1 MSTAADA
8 AADAAA
14 LTVIHFVFYVLAGI
28 GIGISVGVNL
38 YVVIALED
46 LQSDL
51 VNPHDA
57 TRRINRLVVWDI
69 GSHAIG
75 TAFMLL
81 SGHWIVAAMN
91 VPLIYYHAEGYVFV
105 GPNLHSVVTLQSARA
120 RPSVRLCSLARS
132 RPAHPRRSTDV
143 TRDTLR
149 LSRTQPTGGRISV
162 CSWM

>member
-1 MSTAADA
+1 MLLSIQSCKNVTTLSSNLRTPRTGARATAPEMSTAADA
-8 AADAAA
+8 VADAAA
-14 LTVIHFVFYVLAGI
+14 LTVIHFVLYVLAGI
-28 GIGISVGVNL
+28 AIGVSVGVNI

-75 TAFMLL
+75 TVFMLL

-91 VPLIYYHAEGYVFV
+91 APLIYYHAEG
-105 GPNLHSVVTLQSARA
+105 
-120 RPSVRLCSLARS
+120 
-132 RPAHPRRSTDV
+132 
-143 TRDTLR
+143 
-149 LSRTQPTGGRISV
+149 
-162 CSWM
+162 